1 MRRLPIIAVA
11 VLTAAALTSCGDPAE
26 TRKDGGG
33 APAPA
38 AAASAYAASSDVS
51 GYYMPLDPVR
61 SGKWSLHHLFLGQ
74 AAEFE
79 TWKADGRSATFAPV
93 MLQFEDATSP
103 VVQTEIGEARS
114 VTARVLPTRFTV
126 NDAQVRFEGRSAE
139 LGAVI
144 FDGRLDQGALA
155 TARRNLGDEGVVLT
169 GSLKIGDGR
178 PQAVRLRWW
187 MGD

>member
-1 MRRLPIIAVA
+1 MRLRSFAAAVA
-11 VLTAAALTSCGDPAE
+11 ILTAAALASCGDPAE
-26 TRKDGGG
+26 PKKGEGGT
-33 APAPA
+33 PA
-38 AAASAYAASSDVS
+38 AAASAYAASGDVS

-103 VVQTEIGEARS
+103 MAQTEIGEARS

-139 LGAVI
+139 LGTVI

>member
-1 MRRLPIIAVA
+1 MRLRSFAAAAILAAVA
-11 VLTAAALTSCGDPAE
+11 LSSCDDPAGPG
-26 TRKDGGG
+26 KKGGG

-38 AAASAYAASSDVS
+38 PSASAYAASGDVS
-51 GYYMPLDPVR
+51 GYYMPLDPVQ
-61 SGKWSLHHLFLGQ
+61 SGKWSLDHVFLGQ

-79 TWKADGRSATFAPV
+79 TWRNDGRSATFAPV
-93 MLQFEDATSP
+93 MLQFEDTTSP
-103 VVQTEIGEARS
+103 MVQTEIGEARS

-139 LGAVI
+139 LGTVI

-169 GSLKIGDGR
+169 GSLKVGDAR